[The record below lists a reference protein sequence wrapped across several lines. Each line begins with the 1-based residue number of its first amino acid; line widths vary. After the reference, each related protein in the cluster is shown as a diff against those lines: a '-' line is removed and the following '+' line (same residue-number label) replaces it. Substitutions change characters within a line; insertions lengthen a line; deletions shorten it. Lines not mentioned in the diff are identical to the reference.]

1 LSQSLEK
8 VMKKILLVI
17 AVISAGMIAIPDFV
31 ATSQARVNV
40 DISIN
45 AGGRGRISCAQGRR
59 IVERRGF
66 RNVRTRSCSGNTFR
80 YSGRRGRDEFRID
93 VRRRDGRIVG
103 IQRR

>member
-1 LSQSLEK
+1 
-8 VMKKILLVI
+8 MKKILLVI

-45 AGGRGRISCAQGRR
+45 GGGRGRISCAQGRR

-93 VRRRDGRIVG
+93 VSRRDGRIVG
-103 IQRR
+103 IRRR